1 MLPPVSSRPRIK
13 PHRTGRGSSRASV
26 QGTGQQRALRRAGA
40 IELSLPPVRGQRR
53 NRPRL
58 RRGAPASAWLACGV
72 AALLLAGVPSARA
85 GELDLHV
92 HVPPVEVDVETS
104 LVPNGLVGPQQG
116 ADPDPEPEPE
126 PDPAPGVERQPKA
139 TPAPPPPQTRPRET
153 APGLPAAPVGGP
165 SPEAPIQELP
175 ESRRSTEANH
185 LPGRAQRVAP
195 RRSSRPETT
204 DSRSPGPRGVSES
217 TARGGRA
224 PSNAGPPTAA
234 EPEPRRLAVT
244 ALAAV
249 KRLSFPLSLALL
261 VAAFLLVQAH
271 LDRRDPK
278 FTLAPLDSK
287 HDLLS
292 FE

>member
-1 MLPPVSSRPRIK
+1 MLPPVSSRPHTK
-13 PHRTGRGSSRASV
+13 PHRTGRGSSRPSV
-26 QGTGQQRALRRAGA
+26 QGTGQQRAGRRAGA
-40 IELSLPPVRGQRR
+40 IELSLPLDRWQCR

-58 RRGAPASAWLACGV
+58 RRGPAASALLACGV
-72 AALLLAGVPSARA
+72 AALLLAGAPSARA
-85 GELDLHV
+85 GEIDFHV

-104 LVPNGLVGPQQG
+104 LIPNGLIGPQQG
-116 ADPDPEPEPE
+116 ADPEAEPKPE

-139 TPAPPPPQTRPRET
+139 SPAPTPPRAT
-153 APGLPAAPVGGP
+153 APGLPAGPDGGP
-165 SPEAPIQELP
+165 PPEAPIRELP
-175 ESRRSTEANH
+175 ESRRSTEANP

-224 PSNAGPPTAA
+224 PSDSGPPTPV
-234 EPEPRRLAVT
+234 EPAPRRLAMT
-244 ALAAV
+244 AAAAV

-261 VAAFLLVQAH
+261 VAAFLLVQAR